1 MIILG
6 MAFCFFLAVLLFF
19 IKSINNEFK
28 NKTAFIEVS
37 TLILMACLLPAL
49 LYFLVYF
56 CFLHSLNHMETL
68 SQSLKKRQKELWIK
82 SIPILLTTVTIAA
95 VVAYHWQQLELKQ
108 AAIQW
113 IFIGLFALTI
123 PHMVLIDVILKR
135 VNFPGP

>member
-1 MIILG
+1 
-6 MAFCFFLAVLLFF
+6 
-19 IKSINNEFK
+19 
-28 NKTAFIEVS
+28 
-37 TLILMACLLPAL
+37 
-49 LYFLVYF
+49 
-56 CFLHSLNHMETL
+56 METL